1 MSRFRLLILDK
12 SEGITSFASL
22 GEVKRFY
29 KGSKVGHAGTLD
41 KFASGLMI
49 VLTGQA
55 TRLVPVFS
63 SLDKSYQVTAR
74 FGEETDTL
82 DPEGEVIRRTGLPTE
97 DKVISVLPSF
107 CGEIMQQPPVYSAIH
122 VDGKRAYQEAR
133 KGREVEMPS
142 RPVHIYSLE
151 MDSFSGDEAVFT
163 AHVSKG
169 TYIRSLVRD
178 IASAADSSAHAV
190 SLRRLS
196 IGPYALADV
205 TGIDSSFET
214 TMSLLSR
221 LIVAKCT
228 LKSDKVFSFRNGLFR
243 EECFTEKPAEGFF
256 LVYDGSQ
263 PVAVC
268 EKRGGRVSLVTFI
281 DNID

>member
-74 FGEETDTL
+74 FGSETDTL
-82 DPEGEVIRRTGLPTE
+82 DPEGEVVRTTGLPSE
-97 DKVISVLPSF
+97 EAVLSVLPQF
-107 CGEIMQQPPVYSAIH
+107 RGDIMQQPPVYSAIH
-122 VDGKRAYQEAR
+122 IDGKRAYQEAR

-142 RPVHIYSLE
+142 RPVYVYSLE
-151 MDSFSGDEAVFT
+151 MDSFSRTEAVFT

-178 IASAADSSAHAV
+178 IAAASGSSAHAIA
-190 SLRRLS
+190 LRRLS
-196 IGPYALADV
+196 IGPYTLEDV
-205 TGIDSSFET
+205 TGVDSDFET
-214 TMSLLSR
+214 TIRLLSR
-221 LIVAKCT
+221 LIKAKYT
-228 LKSDKVFSFRNGLFR
+228 LKSDKVFSFRNGVFR
-243 EECFTEKPAEGFF
+243 ENSFTEKPAEGFF
-256 LVYDGSQ
+256 LVYDGIQ

-268 EKRGGRVSLVTFI
+268 EERGGKVSLVTFI